1 MADSSSR
8 VSKSELSNL
17 LKEQHQLK
25 VTEAKL
31 KSMIDKINGH
41 LNQLLV
47 EELQLKSRDLD
58 QKYPTDGGQLQEIC
72 IKTES
77 NLPSD
82 QINKQELNLNIQH
95 NKLMKSLEESE
106 EEDEWY
112 LY

>member
-8 VSKSELSNL
+8 VTRNELSNL

-25 VTEAKL
+25 ATETKL
-31 KSMIDKINGH
+31 KSMIEKINSH

-47 EELQLKSRDLD
+47 EELQLKSRELD
-58 QKYPTDGGQLQEIC
+58 QKYPSNSGQTQDIC
-72 IKTES
+72 VKSES
-77 NLPSD
+77 HLPSD

-106 EEDEWY
+106 EEDE
-112 LY
+112 